1 MSKKRKTR
9 SQKEKAVL
17 RRDNHVAI
25 AEKEVVTPTVSYSV
39 SDIDTPPRKSVQ
51 EAPKSELAHH
61 NHLTQDMRTIGAATG
76 IVLAFDIL
84 LFTLLSTGV
93 LKLGFLGY

>member
-17 RRDNHVAI
+17 RRDHHVEI
-25 AEKEVVTPTVSYSV
+25 AENEVVIPTVSYSV
-39 SDIDTPPRKSVQ
+39 SDIEQAPKKSVLKTQ
-51 EAPKSELAHH
+51 KVELAHH
-61 NHLTQDMRTIGAATG
+61 NHLTRDMRTIGTATG